1 MAIWWLCT
9 SFCGLRSLSQHVLL
23 SSVMLCFNRIWR
35 DLMGFTVN
43 IWNNPVILSSGGWYH
58 NHIYIYYSISRVFYI
73 NTFINLNIMFIYIIL
88 LYTAGI
94 SSKNPS
100 KKNQLRKICHGTLW
114 GRARVA
120 GHVDPK
126 AIRNL
131 TRRSPGLS
139 LAKRRFPLK
148 KWPN

>member
-9 SFCGLRSLSQHVLL
+9 FFCGLRSLSQHVLL

-58 NHIYIYYSISRVFYI
+58 NHIYYSISTCFLHKYFYKPKYHVYI
-73 NTFINLNIMFIYIIL
+73 YIYIIL

-94 SSKNPS
+94 SSKNPAS
-100 KKNQLRKICHGTLW
+100 KNLPRNPLRQSQSRRPRGPQGDSQPDATVS
-114 GRARVA
+114 RAE
-120 GHVDPK
+120 
-126 AIRNL
+126 
-131 TRRSPGLS
+131 LS
-139 LAKRRFPLK
+139 EAEVSLK
-148 KWPN
+148 KWPY

>member
-9 SFCGLRSLSQHVLL
+9 FFCGLRSLSQHVLL

-58 NHIYIYYSISRVFYI
+58 NHIYYSISTCFLHKYFYKPKYHVY
-73 NTFINLNIMFIYIIL
+73 IYILYYYIL
-88 LYTAGI
+88 LGYPAKI
-94 SSKNPS
+94 
-100 KKNQLRKICHGTLW
+100 QLRKICHGTLW

-148 KWPN
+148 NGPTNQL